1 MTKTAQMIAQQHKDT
16 VAASEAAEAIAIAK
30 DQVWDGEGYT
40 KYTFDDNSVLIQ
52 SGTTQ
57 YAMDADDSDSIKG
70 YAKWLDDE
78 AFSAEASEIERLL
91 ESVEDEA

>member
-16 VAASEAAEAIAIAK
+16 VAACEAAEAIAIAK
-30 DQVWDGEGYT
+30 DQVWEGEGYT

-57 YAMDADDSDSIKG
+57 YAMDADDADSIKG
-70 YAKWLDDE
+70 YADWLDDE
-78 AFSAEASEIERLL
+78 ARTAEDSEIKRLL
-91 ESVEDEA
+91 EAVEDEA

>member
-1 MTKTAQMIAQQHKDT
+1 MIAQQHKAT
-16 VAASEAAEAIAIAK
+16 VAACEAAEAIAIAK

-57 YAMDADDSDSIKG
+57 YAMDADDADSIKG
-70 YAKWLDDE
+70 YADWLDDE
-78 AFSAEASEIERLL
+78 ARTAEDSEIKRLL
-91 ESVEDEA
+91 ESVEEE

>member
-1 MTKTAQMIAQQHKDT
+1 MTKTAQMIAQQYKDT
-16 VAASEAAEAIAIAK
+16 VAACEAAEAIAIAK

-57 YAMDADDSDSIKG
+57 YAMDADDADSIKG
-70 YAKWLDDE
+70 YADWLDDE
-78 AFSAEASEIERLL
+78 ARTAEDSEIKRLL
-91 ESVEDEA
+91 EAVEDEA

>member
-16 VAASEAAEAIAIAK
+16 VAACEAAEAIAIAK

-40 KYTFDDNSVLIQ
+40 KYTFNDNSVLIQ

-57 YAMDADDSDSIKG
+57 YAMDADDADSIKG
-70 YAKWLDDE
+70 YADWLDDE
-78 AFSAEASEIERLL
+78 ARTAEDSEIKRLL
-91 ESVEDEA
+91 ESVEEE

>member
-1 MTKTAQMIAQQHKDT
+1 MIAQQHKDT
-16 VAASEAAEAIAIAK
+16 VAACEAAEAIAIAK

-57 YAMDADDSDSIKG
+57 YAMDADDADSING
-70 YAKWLDDE
+70 YADWLD
-78 AFSAEASEIERLL
+78 AEARTAEDSEIKRLL
-91 ESVEDEA
+91 EAVEDDA